1 MKSQLI
7 CFTLIIFCITNTLS
21 ATCDHNS
28 MTTSEACVAN
38 TTCEWKAKT
47 TGTCGDTTTN
57 TAGDDCDDQT
67 TSTACNGGCKFT
79 PTTAGS
85 TTGTCADGTTLSDG
99 TSACST
105 ATTSTACNGGCTWT
119 PDYECAVKTTST
131 TNPTNDSS
139 FRLKSS
145 FLITLLISLF

>member
-67 TSTACNGGCKFT
+67 TSAACNGGCKFT
-79 PTTAGS
+79 PASTGS
-85 TTGTCADGTTLSDG
+85 STGTCADGTTLSDG

-131 TNPTNDSS
+131 PTNDSS

-145 FLITLLISLF
+145 FFITLLISLF